1 METRQTRENWRPV
14 AGYRGAY
21 EVSDQ
26 GRVRKAHS
34 GQIMKPRR
42 DRGGYVRINLTLDKV
57 KTTHKVHRL
66 VAAAFVPGYAED
78 LQVNHKDAN
87 KTNNCADNLEWVTAK
102 GNHDA
107 SYNVRMMKAK
117 GTHVTQYKTNGEV
130 VAYFFRIR
138 AAFLEKR
145 LHEIKKSAFF
155 VWSYLFTLYICP
167 RNKQDLLQKQP
178 QR

>member
-26 GRVRKAHS
+26 GRVRKVHS
-34 GQIMKPRR
+34 GQIMKSRR

-78 LQVNHKDAN
+78 LQVNHKDAD

-130 VAYFFRIR
+130 VAYFFSIR
-138 AAFLEKR
+138 EANRVTGIDAEKIGNAVR
-145 LHEIKKSAFF
+145 AGGGMAGGYFWKKG
-155 VWSYLFTLYICP
+155 FT
-167 RNKQDLLQKQP
+167 K
-178 QR
+178 